1 MRNEIQQERALEA
14 WSGAGDRKGL
24 WYVNGDTRWHRRAV
38 MRGGG
43 GEGCRITQ
51 GAAFL
56 STVASSF
63 HRQPG
68 GRAYGEAKLQ
78 AVKGWC
84 GCMHAIGSALA
95 SAAAACH
102 GWLPAVEVAGGGA
115 VAAGAFFRAMG
126 RSLGA
131 VSGEEGIGWR
141 TRPRMGD
148 PGGARRGVWCR
159 HPCEVAPAGGVVVRV
174 FSRGRASTPARWWGW
189 AMHARLEEVHES
201 ISNSSS
207 TSRRSL
213 FYNWTFRCHYI
224 NPYVLR
230 CTSSVLKIKTK
241 IGCDIS
247 RFRFVVL

>member
-1 MRNEIQQERALEA
+1 MERSRRSKRPVVRQRRHALASACSDE
-14 WSGAGDRKGL
+14 
-24 WYVNGDTRWHRRAV
+24 
-38 MRGGG
+38 RGR
-43 GEGCRITQ
+43 GEGCRIPQ

-102 GWLPAVEVAGGGA
+102 GWLPAVAVAGGGA

-148 PGGARRGVWCR
+148 PGGARAACGAVIRARWHRRGASSYGFSR
-159 HPCEVAPAGGVVVRV
+159 AGGRQ
-174 FSRGRASTPARWWGW
+174 RQPGDGDGRCMHGW
-189 AMHARLEEVHES
+189 R
-201 ISNSSS
+201 
-207 TSRRSL
+207 
-213 FYNWTFRCHYI
+213 
-224 NPYVLR
+224 R
-230 CTSSVLKIKTK
+230 CTSPSVIPPPPRVDLFFTTGLSDATTSIRTY
-241 IGCDIS
+241 
-247 RFRFVVL
+247 